1 MGSGALQITIS
12 LFAIL
17 GAAGLALVCDYLRH
31 RNEELKAAMLAMRNG
46 NPVVSSSASKLAE
59 EQSKKKAPQSSQS
72 EVSPISNS
80 VSDQTDLA
88 GQNSETLAQ
97 AEPAEASPVHPVP
110 TPSRRPRRRRP
121 MEPEGAEL
129 MRTAARRDT
138 EAERVG
144 FIERAMSVA
153 AEMAS
158 RAEETVSSDKPK
170 VLDNAVA
177 AEEILVMQ
185 QTSSDGAMK
194 DWLSRRAAKTTSWK
208 ADALPGVDQR
218 EASRP
223 AAVVASAVT
232 VPATAAVT
240 APAFAAAVVIGPE
253 LAPPVVARPV
263 AAAPIV
269 AAPALTPA
277 AIIAPVVAG
286 PAVAAPTVAAA
297 VVTAPELVPPVVAG
311 PAAAAPIVA
320 APALT
325 RAAIVAPV
333 VAGPAVAAPTVAAAV
348 VTVPELAPPVVARP
362 VAAAPI
368 VAAPALTR
376 AAIIAPEVARPA
388 VAKLVV
394 TAPIVAAAT
403 AVAARAVAA
412 PVVTAPVVAAP
423 GVTKPVAELASKTPG
438 HAGIHLDQEIWSS
451 TLQEEP
457 KLVLVNRNES
467 AAGKVP
473 QASRLSSDVVGPA
486 VQDGTLLSRMLAGH
500 QPYTG
505 LVICISVKDMDEKVI
520 NNKVTSFLTE
530 LARPSDL
537 LCRPSKDEFVLLC
550 PDERGS
556 DSRRRLGSI
565 SQQLWD
571 YQLRNLSNFSVQ
583 FSWGSETAWRAR
595 LSDAL
600 EAARD
605 NMATTRRTRE
615 ARRKAV

>member
-110 TPSRRPRRRRP
+110 TQSRRPRRRRP

-208 ADALPGVDQR
+208 ADALPGADQR

-232 VPATAAVT
+232 VPATAPVT
-240 APAFAAAVVIGPE
+240 APAVAAAVVIGPE

-277 AIIAPVVAG
+277 AIIAPVVSG

-297 VVTAPELVPPVVAG
+297 VVTAPELVPPVVAR

-325 RAAIVAPV
+325 RAAIVAPE
-333 VAGPAVAAPTVAAAV
+333 VARPAVAAPTAAAAV
-348 VTVPELAPPVVARP
+348 VTAPELASPVVARP

-368 VAAPALTR
+368 VAAPALTP
-376 AAIIAPEVARPA
+376 AAIITPEVAA
-388 VAKLVV
+388 VAAAKLVV

>member
-1 MGSGALQITIS
+1 
-12 LFAIL
+12 
-17 GAAGLALVCDYLRH
+17 
-31 RNEELKAAMLAMRNG
+31 
-46 NPVVSSSASKLAE
+46 
-59 EQSKKKAPQSSQS
+59 
-72 EVSPISNS
+72 
-80 VSDQTDLA
+80 
-88 GQNSETLAQ
+88 
-97 AEPAEASPVHPVP
+97 
-110 TPSRRPRRRRP
+110 
-121 MEPEGAEL
+121 

-138 EAERVG
+138 ETERLG

-170 VLDNAVA
+170 VVDNAVL

-208 ADALPGVDQR
+208 ADALPGADQR

-232 VPATAAVT
+232 VPATAPVT
-240 APAFAAAVVIGPE
+240 APALAAAVVTAPE
-253 LAPPVVARPV
+253 LAPPVVARPA

-277 AIIAPVVAG
+277 AIIAPVVSGPAVPAPTVAAAVGIAPELAPPVVARPAAAAPIVAAPALTPAAIIAPVVSG

-297 VVTAPELVPPVVAG
+297 VVTAPELVPPVVAR

-325 RAAIVAPV
+325 RAAIIAPEVAR
-333 VAGPAVAAPTVAAAV
+333 PAVAAPTVAAAV
-348 VTVPELAPPVVARP
+348 VTAPELAPPVVARP

-376 AAIIAPEVARPA
+376 AAIIAPEVAA
-388 VAKLVV
+388 VAAAKPVV

-505 LVICISVKDMDEKVI
+505 LVTCISVKDMDEKVI

>member
-59 EQSKKKAPQSSQS
+59 EQSKKKAPQSSQP

-88 GQNSETLAQ
+88 GQNSETLAP
-97 AEPAEASPVHPVP
+97 AEPAETSPTQPVS
-110 TPSRRPRRRRP
+110 TQSRRPRRRRP

-129 MRTAARRDT
+129 MRKAARRDT

-232 VPATAAVT
+232 VPATAPVT
-240 APAFAAAVVIGPE
+240 APAVAAAVVIGPE

-297 VVTAPELVPPVVAG
+297 VVTAPEL
-311 PAAAAPIVA
+311 
-320 APALT
+320 
-325 RAAIVAPV
+325 
-333 VAGPAVAAPTVAAAV
+333 
-348 VTVPELAPPVVARP
+348 APPVVARP
-362 VAAAPI
+362 AAAAPI

-388 VAKLVV
+388 VAAPTVAAAVVTAPELAPPVVARPVAAAPIVAAPALTPAAIITPEVAAVAAAKPVV

-505 LVICISVKDMDEKVI
+505 LVICISVKDMEEKVI

-537 LCRPSKDEFVLLC
+537 LCRPSKDDFVLLC

-565 SQQLWD
+565 SQQLWA